1 MTNAEIQVGEY
12 VRTKNGIIRKA
23 EEVLK
28 GNYVNIDDGF
38 FDTDYDDYRWG
49 LEPDEIKVHS
59 FNLIDLIEE
68 GDYANGSEVNMLT
81 EIGGEKV
88 VVCNDYD
95 FDDSAIIY
103 NNKRIKTIVT
113 KEQFKSMEYEVG
125 VEDEWS
131 GQDL

>member
-12 VRTKNGIIRKA
+12 IRTKNGVIRKA

-49 LEPDEIKVHS
+49 LEPDEIKAHS
-59 FNLIDLIEE
+59 FNLIDLIEV
-68 GDYANGSEVNMLT
+68 GDYVNGERVVDVGGVWKDNLETITIIEVENT
-81 EIGGEKV
+81 GEIVDCAE
-88 VVCNDYD
+88 
-95 FDDSAIIY
+95 
-103 NNKRIKTIVT
+103 IKSIVT

-125 VEDEWS
+125 GKD
-131 GQDL
+131 D

>member
-12 VRTKNGIIRKA
+12 VRTKNGVIRKA

-59 FNLIDLIEE
+59 FNIIDLIEV
-68 GDYANGSEVNMLT
+68 GDYVNGYQVETINYEEDENGNLFNVL
-81 EIGGEKV
+81 GV
-88 VVCNDYD
+88 VFTDDDYAYSKELKD
-95 FDDSAIIY
+95 INIHS
-103 NNKRIKTIVT
+103 IVT
-113 KEQFKSMEYEVG
+113 KEQFKSMEYKVG
-125 VEDEWS
+125 GED
-131 GQDL
+131 D